1 MRRKID
7 RTMLI
12 SGALGAVAVVF
23 IGITIGSLFVKVG
36 FAGLGEA
43 LQDNNALTAILL
55 SMGAAFY
62 ATVLSIIF
70 GVPLAY
76 FLARNKFF
84 GKRFVESI
92 IDLPIVVPHI
102 VAGIALLTVFGA
114 NGFIGAPL
122 DSIGIHIADSMG
134 GIVLAMMFVSAP
146 FIINSAKSGFEAVD
160 PRLENVAMGLGAS
173 RLRAVLTVTVP
184 LSSRSLFNGA
194 VMTWARAISEF
205 GAVVIIA
212 YYPMAA
218 STYIYST
225 YLQYG
230 LDRSLPVAALL
241 LLICIIIFIS
251 LRTISARWKP
261 YDSN

>member
-1 MRRKID
+1 MI
-7 RTMLI
+7 TAGAIGSVMIIFIVLI
-12 SGALGAVAVVF
+12 
-23 IGITIGSLFVKVG
+23 IGSLFAEVG
-36 FAGLGEA
+36 LSGLAEA
-43 LQDNNALTAILL
+43 FNDNNALKAILL

-62 ATVLSIIF
+62 ATILSILF

-76 FLARNKFF
+76 FLARKNFF
-84 GKRFVESI
+84 GKKLVESI
-92 IDLPIVVPHI
+92 IDLPIVVPHV
-102 VAGIALLTVFGA
+102 VAGIALLTVFGT
-114 NGFIGAPL
+114 NGLIGAPL
-122 DSIGIHIADSMG
+122 DALGVRIADSMS

-160 PRLENVAMGLGAS
+160 PRLENVAMSLGAS
-173 RLRAVLTVTVP
+173 RTKAVMTVTIP
-184 LSSRSLFNGA
+184 LSGRNIFTGA

-241 LLICIIIFIS
+241 LLVCIIIFIT
-251 LRTISARWKP
+251 LRTISGRWKH
-261 YDSN
+261 YDQA